1 MTPRYRTLVVSDLQF
16 DSFASSCFVGKLW
29 WIGPL
34 CTFSSLG
41 TVSIVRCS
49 TCHYWASR
57 FIHFHSTRLRVLIT
71 LSVFASSIIRT
82 TAGSATSFT
91 VDLDLQFFS
100 FAPACFG
107 GKLWWIGPLCRFSSL
122 GTVSIVRCSTCLYW
136 ASRSIHFLSTRLGVL
151 ITLLFPSFDLC
162 SSTEILSTNLL
173 LLSHCSCWCCR
184 HESQGR
190 FPRRSQIICSFEF
203 G

>member
-1 MTPRYRTLVVSDLQF
+1 MLHLFFLTDSPFLLLAHILLTILSYPPFSSPSDANIPIHALQVTPRYQTLVVSDLQF

-91 VDLDLQFFS
+91 VDLDLQFFFYLQFFS
-100 FAPACFG
+100 FALSLLGIPVHSFSFASSWCFDYFVD
-107 GKLWWIGPLCRFSSL
+107 PEF
-122 GTVSIVRCSTCLYW
+122 
-136 ASRSIHFLSTRLGVL
+136 RL
-151 ITLLFPSFDLC
+151 LLFHRNPVYKPSAIISLF
-162 SSTEILSTNLL
+162 LL
-173 LLSHCSCWCCR
+173 VLPS
-184 HESQGR
+184 
-190 FPRRSQIICSFEF
+190 
-203 G
+203 

>member
-1 MTPRYRTLVVSDLQF
+1 LVVSDLQF

-71 LSVFASSIIRT
+71 LLVSASSIIRT
-82 TAGSATSFT
+82 TAGSATLLSTLTFNSFH
-91 VDLDLQFFS
+91 S
-100 FAPACFG
+100 PRPA
-107 GKLWWIGPLCRFSSL
+107 SL
-122 GTVSIVRCSTCLYW
+122 GTVVDRSPLSIQFSGYRQHCAVLD
-136 ASRSIHFLSTRLGVL
+136 LSLLGIPVHSFSFDSSWCFDYFVVPEFRL
-151 ITLLFPSFDLC
+151 LLFHRNPVYKPSAIISLF
-162 SSTEILSTNLL
+162 LL
-173 LLSHCSCWCCR
+173 VLPS
-184 HESQGR
+184 
-190 FPRRSQIICSFEF
+190 
-203 G
+203 